1 MNIIGELFGEIPNG
15 WNIVRLSSY
24 FKNEKNSIKA
34 GPFGSQLTNT
44 DMQGSDIKVYNQRTV
59 LDRDFQNGE
68 YYISADKF
76 EELKGFIVEP
86 KDILVTTRGTIGKC
100 IIVPNE
106 IELGILHP
114 CLIKMKI
121 NELKINLNYL
131 EYIFNGTNIV
141 KEQVQFL
148 SNSTTI
154 DVIYTQTL
162 KDLKI
167 VLPQNISIQNKI
179 VAYLDRK
186 VAEIDL
192 LISKKEIKLNLLE
205 QQRQSIITE
214 AVTKGLNPNVKM
226 KDSGIEWI
234 GEVPEH
240 WEVNLLKRF
249 LSKITDGS
257 HFSPEIVDE
266 GLPYVTVKDL
276 KNGYIDTIN
285 ALKISEE
292 DYQALIKNGCKPNV
306 NDVLLSKDG
315 TIGKVALVKESNFV
329 VLSSLAILTPSHNVA
344 PRYLEYWLNS
354 LLNKEQMESYLAG
367 AALRR
372 ITLQTI
378 GKLNMILPPMNEQKE
393 IVVYLDKKLK
403 PVTDVINKVKQEIN
417 LIKEYRQSLIYE
429 AVTGKIDLREL
440 ELD

>member
-1 MNIIGELFGEIPNG
+1 MIQQEYVWYGEIPAEWG
-15 WNIVRLSSY
+15 FQKIKYVTELR
-24 FKNEKNSIKA
+24 NEKVTEIINEIYIGLENIESTSGNYLPSSEEQEQNIEGTSNKFYKEDVL
-34 GPFGSQLTNT
+34 FGKLRP
-44 DMQGSDIKVYNQRTV
+44 Y
-59 LDRDFQNGE
+59 L
-68 YYISADKF
+68 A
-76 EELKGFIVEP
+76 
-86 KDILVTTRGTIGKC
+86 KC
-100 IIVPNE
+100 IEAEFDGVCSTELLVLNADRKKILPQYLKLLMLSPKFIDLINSSTYGAKMPRASWDFIRDVE
-106 IELGILHP
+106 IPLPSVEL
-114 CLIKMKI
+114 
-121 NELKINLNYL
+121 
-131 EYIFNGTNIV
+131 
-141 KEQVQFL
+141 Q
-148 SNSTTI
+148 S
-154 DVIYTQTL
+154 
-162 KDLKI
+162 KI
-167 VLPQNISIQNKI
+167 VSFVSDEVSNIDS
-179 VAYLDRK
+179 
-186 VAEIDL
+186 
-192 LISKKEIKLNLLE
+192 LISKKKNLINLFE

-429 AVTGKIDLREL
+429 AVTGKIDVREL